1 MNMHKKLNK
10 DVEEIKPLDDSVVTW
25 EEYRFTVLTDAMI
38 RMEYSPTKEF
48 VDRATKTVLNRQF
61 PSVAFDLIETDK
73 QIEIITSSV
82 HLIFVKEKGGFTAN
96 NLTAQV
102 IGSIS
107 TYHSSWHYGKTFETL
122 KGTARTLDWVDGETP
137 LEEGLM
143 NKNGYALIDDSETVI
158 LTDDGW
164 VEEKP
169 KGHIDLYFLGY
180 GRNYLQT
187 LKDYFQLTGFP
198 PIVPRYALG
207 NWWSRFYPYS
217 EETYMELM
225 NRFKALD
232 IPISVAVIDMDW
244 HITDVPEEYG
254 SGWTGYTWNRD
265 LFPDP
270 VRFLN
275 WLHDEGM
282 HTSLNLHPA
291 QGVEPHED
299 AYEDMAHALGIDPSK
314 KQGIEFDITEP
325 DFMDAY
331 FKHLHHPH
339 EEDGVDFW
347 WIDWQQGA
355 TSKIEGLDPLWML
368 NHFHYLDHGRDGKRP
383 LIFSRYAGLGSH
395 RYPIGF
401 SGDTI
406 TTWESLDFQ
415 PYFTSTASNV
425 GYTWWS
431 HDIGGHMRGVKD
443 RELYIRWLQYGVF
456 SPINRLHS
464 TGGKYNGKEPWRYG
478 FEAQEIVDD
487 YLRLRHQ
494 LVPYLYSMNVLT
506 SHEGLPLVRPMYYHH
521 PWKEEAYE
529 VKNQYYFGT
538 EMLVSPVTTKL
549 IPLLQR
555 SHAKT
560 WLPQGTWYDF
570 FTGMRYR
577 GGRLMDAYRTLD
589 AVPVFAKAGG
599 IIPMDSTTQNSVDI
613 PESLTVK
620 VFAGADGHFTLYE
633 DSGETAPFD
642 GATTSM
648 SLKWKEGSSSE
659 FSIQKPEGDV
669 SHLPEERQYTIE
681 FVGFS
686 SPSQPVITVK
696 GKEVSATVENTEQG
710 IRVRLPK
717 ASTDSDYTVIFKD
730 IQLKENNVTE
740 MIETLLDEAQIG
752 FDIKEEIDRI
762 VFEEGNK
769 QVVLG
774 HLLALDLETDLVK
787 ALSEILLAVPN

>member
-1 MNMHKKLNK
+1 
-10 DVEEIKPLDDSVVTW
+10 
-25 EEYRFTVLTDAMI
+25 
-38 RMEYSPTKEF
+38 
-48 VDRATKTVLNRQF
+48 
-61 PSVAFDLIETDK
+61 
-73 QIEIITSSV
+73 
-82 HLIFVKEKGGFTAN
+82 
-96 NLTAQV
+96 
-102 IGSIS
+102 
-107 TYHSSWHYGKTFETL
+107 
-122 KGTARTLDWVDGETP
+122 
-137 LEEGLM
+137 
-143 NKNGYALIDDSETVI
+143 
-158 LTDDGW
+158 
-164 VEEKP
+164 
-169 KGHIDLYFLGY
+169 
-180 GRNYLQT
+180 
-187 LKDYFQLTGFP
+187 
-198 PIVPRYALG
+198 
-207 NWWSRFYPYS
+207 
-217 EETYMELM
+217 MELM
-225 NRFKALD
+225 NRFKELD

-254 SGWTGYTWNRD
+254 SGWTGYTWNRY

-291 QGVEPHED
+291 QGVEPHEE

-406 TTWESLDFQ
+406 TTWESLNFQ

-494 LVPYLYSMNVLT
+494 LIPYLYKMNVLT

-560 WLPQGTWYDF
+560 WLPEGTWYDF

-613 PESLTVK
+613 PETLTVK
-620 VFAGADGHFTLYE
+620 VFAGADGQFT
-633 DSGETAPFD
+633 
-642 GATTSM
+642 
-648 SLKWKEGSSSE
+648 
-659 FSIQKPEGDV
+659 
-669 SHLPEERQYTIE
+669 
-681 FVGFS
+681 
-686 SPSQPVITVK
+686 
-696 GKEVSATVENTEQG
+696 
-710 IRVRLPK
+710 
-717 ASTDSDYTVIFKD
+717 
-730 IQLKENNVTE
+730 
-740 MIETLLDEAQIG
+740 
-752 FDIKEEIDRI
+752 
-762 VFEEGNK
+762 
-769 QVVLG
+769 
-774 HLLALDLETDLVK
+774 
-787 ALSEILLAVPN
+787 